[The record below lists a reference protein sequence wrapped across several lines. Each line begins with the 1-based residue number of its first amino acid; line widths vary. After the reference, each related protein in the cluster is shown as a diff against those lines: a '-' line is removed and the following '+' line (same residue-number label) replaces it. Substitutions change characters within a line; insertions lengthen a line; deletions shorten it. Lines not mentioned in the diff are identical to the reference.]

1 MGKST
6 QESNWSQRRVRAAG
20 RRTEIIEAILRLV
33 DEYGV
38 NGATTARI
46 ASDVGVT
53 EPTLYSYFEN
63 RQGMLVSALDVLFDR
78 VEDLIRLKP
87 GIDPI
92 QQLRDLGRG
101 HTDEVMGRR
110 IGFVSRS
117 FEFIV
122 SPAETGLR
130 ARVRERSLGIIE
142 ILREIVDEGKRQ
154 GRIRPEVDS
163 RQVALRII
171 SFYFMEDMS
180 GLLELTE
187 VVREGISTDYFDSIV
202 DQIALE
208 PGISAS
214 A

>member
-1 MGKST
+1 MGKNT
-6 QESNWSQRRVRAAG
+6 QVSSWSERRIRAAG
-20 RRTEIIEAILRLV
+20 RRTEIIEAVLRLV

-38 NGATTARI
+38 SGTTTARI
-46 ASDVGVT
+46 ASEVGVT
-53 EPTLYSYFEN
+53 EPTLYTYFEN
-63 RQGMLVSALDVLFDR
+63 RQDMLVSALDVLFDR

-87 GIDPI
+87 GIDPV

-130 ARVRERSLGIIE
+130 AHVRERSLGIIE
-142 ILREIVDEGKRQ
+142 VLREIVDEGKRQ

-163 RQVALRII
+163 RRVAWRIV
-171 SFYFMEDMS
+171 SFYWMEDMA
-180 GLLELTE
+180 GLLDLTD
-187 VVREGISTDYFDSIV
+187 VVREGISTDYLNSII
-202 DQIALE
+202 DEISLGA
-208 PGISAS
+208 GISPGA
-214 A
+214 

>member
-6 QESNWSQRRVRAAG
+6 QASGWSQRRIRAAG

-33 DEYGV
+33 DQDGV
-38 NGATTARI
+38 SGTTTARI
-46 ASDVGVT
+46 ASEVGVT
-53 EPTLYSYFEN
+53 EPTLYTYFEN
-63 RQGMLVSALDVLFDR
+63 RQDMLVSALDVLFDR

-101 HTDEVMGRR
+101 HTDEVIGGQ
-110 IGFVSRS
+110 IGFVRRS

-130 ARVRERSLGIIE
+130 ARVRERSLRVIE

-154 GRIRPEVDS
+154 GRIRSEVDS
-163 RQVALRII
+163 RQVAWRIVT
-171 SFYFMEDMS
+171 FYWMEDMS
-180 GLLELTE
+180 ALLELTD
-187 VVREGISTDYFDSIV
+187 VVKEGISSEYFESII
-202 DQIALE
+202 DRIELA
-208 PGISAS
+208 PGIPTSA
-214 A
+214 